1 MLPEYEIES
10 MVNFLGLLALGFSL
24 LAMSMKNILF
34 LRILSA
40 VANFIYIIYGFLL
53 AAPPLMIG
61 GSVVIVIHAYHI
73 YKLIQNN
80 DVDYKKL

>member
-10 MVNFLGLLALGFSL
+10 LVHFLGLLALGFSL

-40 VANFIYIIYGFLL
+40 AANFIYIIYGFLL

-61 GSVVIVIHAYHI
+61 GTVVIVIHAYHI
-73 YKLIQNN
+73 YKLRQNN
-80 DVDYKKL
+80 NADYKKL

>member
-10 MVNFLGLLALGFSL
+10 TVHFLGLLALGFSL
-24 LAMSMKNILF
+24 LAMSMKNILM

-61 GSVVIVIHAYHI
+61 GTVVIVIHAYHI
-73 YKLIQNN
+73 YKLMQNN
-80 DVDYKKL
+80 NVDYKKL